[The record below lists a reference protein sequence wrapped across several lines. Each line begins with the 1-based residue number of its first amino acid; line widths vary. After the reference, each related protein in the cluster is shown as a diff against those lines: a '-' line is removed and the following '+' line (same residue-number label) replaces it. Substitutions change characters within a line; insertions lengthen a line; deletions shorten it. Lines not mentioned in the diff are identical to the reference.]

1 MGPGPIL
8 LLLLFL
14 GPTFLAFL
22 TLIFIGSFF
31 SANSLVSCS
40 KSCTVGQCYYF
51 WRSSSSQHYFFSHL
65 LVLLLFL
72 SLLLRLRPLPKN
84 FPSTGLANS
93 PKIGAPIDASSPI
106 DSPAPFCFTFPPI
119 YQTPFFTYCFPLV
132 ILRNRHHFD

>member
-51 WRSSSSQHYFFSHL
+51 WRSSSSQHYFFSYL
-65 LVLLLFL
+65 PVLLLFL
-72 SLLLRLRPLPKN
+72 SLLLRLQPLPKN
-84 FPSTGLANS
+84 FPSIGLANS
-93 PKIGAPIDASSPI
+93 PKSELLSMRAAQLIVQHLFVLLFPQYIKHLFLHTVFLSS
-106 DSPAPFCFTFPPI
+106 F
-119 YQTPFFTYCFPLV
+119 
-132 ILRNRHHFD
+132 